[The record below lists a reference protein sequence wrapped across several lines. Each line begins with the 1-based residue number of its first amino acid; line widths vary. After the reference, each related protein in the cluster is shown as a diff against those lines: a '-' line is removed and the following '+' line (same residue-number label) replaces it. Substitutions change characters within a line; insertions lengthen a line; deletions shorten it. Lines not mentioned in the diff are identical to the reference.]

1 VLKVNQTTD
10 MQPMLGRHSGL
21 EQGKAL
27 GRPGLLLLALLC
39 GVSAARADTT
49 NFVGDFREA
58 FWTPEAQFGSVGF
71 SNSDTALVLAGPNS
85 PTAEKTSL
93 DAILY
98 SGPLPLGG
106 GLAVGGTVQFNWA
119 YDSGDAL
126 STSEADF
133 AWAPPGGGSPLVNV
147 LAQGGPGVITNGFFS
162 TPTLLAGT
170 QFQFLLGTD
179 TLANKL
185 SGTLVI
191 TDFQF
196 HEVVPEPATGV
207 LLWSALLCLGLSRWR
222 RFRRPQ

>member
-1 VLKVNQTTD
+1 
-10 MQPMLGRHSGL
+10 MQLMLGRHSGL

-58 FWTPEAQFGSVGF
+58 FWTPEAQSGSVGF

-98 SGPLPLGG
+98 SGALGE

-133 AWAPPGGGSPLVNV
+133 AWAPPGGGSPVVNV

-191 TDFQF
+191 TDFKF
-196 HEVVPEPATGV
+196 YAEVPEPSAGV
-207 LLWSALLCLGLSRWR
+207 LLGSALLGLGLSRWR